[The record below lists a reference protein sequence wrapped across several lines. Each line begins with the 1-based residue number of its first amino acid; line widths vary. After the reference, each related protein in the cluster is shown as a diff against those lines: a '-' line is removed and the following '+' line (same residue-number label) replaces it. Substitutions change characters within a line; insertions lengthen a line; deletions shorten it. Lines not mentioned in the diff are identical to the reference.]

1 VFGFFCAVEPEPIV
15 PRSNAD
21 RQAEASHLV
30 GKRHQRRV
38 RCTCG
43 SLIAS
48 LQEHEMNRSLTAV
61 ALMVGLL
68 GTVALA
74 QPPQSARPPLDP
86 LAEAKARQQIADQK
100 ATFEVEA
107 ALKEAERLARSNAA
121 RAIQTLRSAQ
131 TNIDLAVSISGETR
145 KNLTALLQGRIA
157 QLEGRPLPQTS
168 TKTDPA
174 GATVKFDR
182 RAAYEAYSAEI
193 KAVNEA
199 IQTIARF
206 KQAGLNAEAERELA
220 ALTKAYPN
228 NPAVIRLQDQDAF
241 GNRVQES
248 IEFNQLMNKR
258 VLLAL
263 RDVDRSALPATG
275 DIEFPKDWKEKTA
288 RRLKTVEL
296 TAREKK
302 IIEAL
307 DKPISVNWNGK
318 MLEEA
323 LQELSTVMD
332 QNLFLD
338 KKSIADLGIDLQR
351 PVTLEANAISTR
363 TVLRQLLAAQ
373 GLTFVV
379 KDESIQIVTV
389 EKARDMLVTRVYY
402 LGDIVQGVGPF
413 GGAPQW
419 GTFLDFQQ
427 TMANVE
433 TIIQTI
439 TKSIDPLCWRQNGG
453 PCTIT
458 FHYPSMSIIVRA
470 SAEVHATL
478 GAKVGGGR

>member
-1 VFGFFCAVEPEPIV
+1 MSRMLATV
-15 PRSNAD
+15 
-21 RQAEASHLV
+21 
-30 GKRHQRRV
+30 
-38 RCTCG
+38 
-43 SLIAS
+43 
-48 LQEHEMNRSLTAV
+48 AV
-61 ALMVGLL
+61 ALGMI

-74 QPPQSARPPLDP
+74 QPPRPPLDP

-100 ATFEVEA
+100 ATIAVETA
-107 ALKEAERLARSNAA
+107 MKDAESLARKNPAKAVQALKA
-121 RAIQTLRSAQ
+121 AQ
-131 TNIDLAVSISGETR
+131 TNIDLAVSVSGDTR
-145 KNLTALLQGRIA
+145 KNLTTLLQGRIA
-157 QLEGRPLPQTS
+157 QLEGRPAANPAV
-168 TKTDPA
+168 KPDPA
-174 GATVKFDR
+174 AAAVKFDR
-182 RAAYEAYSAEI
+182 RTAYENYTAEI

-199 IQTIARF
+199 IQAIA
-206 KQAGLNAEAERELA
+206 KYKEAGLNKEADREIAQLA
-220 ALTKAYPN
+220 RAYPN

-241 GNRVQES
+241 GRRVEES
-248 IEFNQLMNKR
+248 IEFNRLMNKR

-263 RDVDRSALPATG
+263 RDVDKAALPAAG

-323 LQELSTVMD
+323 LQELSTAMD

-338 KKSIADLGIDLQR
+338 KTAIANLGIDLQK
-351 PVTLEANAISTR
+351 PVTLQATAISTR

-379 KDESIQIVTV
+379 KDESIQVTDV
-389 EKARDMLVTRVYY
+389 QKAKDMLVTRVYY
-402 LGDIVQGVGPF
+402 LGDIVQGIGPF
-413 GGAPQW
+413 GGTPQW
-419 GTFLDFQQ
+419 GAFLDFQQ

-433 TIIQTI
+433 TIITAV

-470 SAEVHATL
+470 SAEVHASL